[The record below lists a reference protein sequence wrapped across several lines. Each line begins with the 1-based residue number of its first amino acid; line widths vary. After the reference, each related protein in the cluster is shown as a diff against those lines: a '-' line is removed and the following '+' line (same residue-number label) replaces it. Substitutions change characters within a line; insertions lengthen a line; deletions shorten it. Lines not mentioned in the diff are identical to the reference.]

1 MDCTFRV
8 YNGNGF
14 GVYPMAQFVDLFLK
28 KTVRLLELYKEQLKH
43 GVTHFKMFFKWNIC
57 AVITG
62 VIVGCVGTLFH
73 YLIDISAETFANSG
87 QHMVWLLPLV
97 GIVIVAIYKVCSMDN
112 DRGTNMI
119 LVSVRSEEKPPIFTA
134 PLIFVSTVLT
144 HLAGGSAGREGAA
157 IQMGGG
163 IGYWIGRLL
172 RLDEK
177 DQKIIIMCGMSAAF
191 SALFGTPVTAAVF
204 SMEVISVGVMYYSAL
219 VPCVL
224 SALVGYCIAT
234 RCGVEKTFFELSVY
248 PEITIPSVVKIT
260 LLAIAC
266 SLLSILFC
274 ITMHGVGKLLKT
286 LYPNKYIKIIVCGL
300 VLINLTYMVGNGDY
314 NGASMNLVNR
324 AVMDGY
330 TMPYDFIMKLI
341 FTAITLGA
349 GFRGGEIVPSFV
361 VGATFGCV
369 AAGFLG
375 IDSSFAAVIGMIA
388 VFCGVTN
395 CPITSM
401 ILSIEMFGAQGL
413 IFFAVAVATSYM
425 LSGYY
430 GLYMGQKILY
440 SKDKAEFINTSAH

>member
-1 MDCTFRV
+1 MPVFI
-8 YNGNGF
+8 
-14 GVYPMAQFVDLFLK
+14 K
-28 KTVRLLELYKEQLKH
+28 KMEKASREEFEH
-43 GVTHFKMFFKWNIC
+43 GVTHFKMFIKWNIC
-57 AVITG
+57 AVIIGAVVG
-62 VIVGCVGTLFH
+62 VVGTLFH
-73 YLIDISAETFANSG
+73 YLIKMAAENFTLSE
-87 QHMVWLLPLV
+87 QRMIWLLPLV
-97 GIVIVAIYKVCSMDN
+97 GVVIVASYKYCGMDN

-134 PLIFVSTVLT
+134 PLIFASTVLT

-163 IGYWIGRLL
+163 IGYQIGRLL
-172 RLDEK
+172 WLDEK
-177 DQKIIIMCGMSAAF
+177 DQKLIIMCGMSAAF

-204 SMEVISVGVMYYSAL
+204 SMEVISVGAMYYSAL

-224 SALVGYCIAT
+224 SALVGYCIAV
-234 RCGVEKTFFELSVY
+234 RCGVEKTFFMLSAV
-248 PEITIPSVVKIT
+248 PEITIPSVVRIT
-260 LLAIAC
+260 VLAVLC
-266 SLLSILFC
+266 GLLSIVFC
-274 ITMHGVGKLLKT
+274 VMMHGTGKILKMA
-286 LYPNKYIKIIVCGL
+286 YPNKYVKVLVCSL
-300 VLINLTYMVGNGDY
+300 VLINLTYLVGSGDY
-314 NGASMNLVNR
+314 NGAGMDLINR
-324 AVMDGY
+324 AVLGGE
-330 TMPYDFIMKLI
+330 TAPFAFALKLL

-361 VGATFGCV
+361 VGATFGCL
-369 AAGFLG
+369 AAGLLG
-375 IDSSFAAVIGMIA
+375 INPCFAAAVGMIA

-401 ILSIEMFGAQGL
+401 ILSVEMFGAEGL

>member
-1 MDCTFRV
+1 M
-8 YNGNGF
+8 
-14 GVYPMAQFVDLFLK
+14 
-28 KTVRLLELYKEQLKH
+28 ELYKEQLKH
-43 GVTHFKMFFKWNIC
+43 GATHFKMFFKWNIC
-57 AVITG
+57 AIIIG
-62 VIVGCVGTLFH
+62 VAVGSIGTLFH
-73 YLIDISAETFANSG
+73 YLIDISAKTFANSE
-87 QHMVWLLPLV
+87 QQMVWLLPLV
-97 GIVIVAIYKVCSMDN
+97 GIVIVASYKACGMDN

-119 LVSVRSEEKPPIFTA
+119 LISVRSEEKPPIFTA
-134 PLIFVSTVLT
+134 PLIFISTVLT

-177 DQKIIIMCGMSAAF
+177 DQKLIIMCGMSAAF

-204 SMEVISVGVMYYSAL
+204 SMEVISVGAMYYSAL

-224 SALVGYCIAT
+224 SALVGYCIAV
-234 RCGVEKTFFELSVY
+234 RCGVEKTFFQLSAY
-248 PEITIPSVVKIT
+248 PDITIPSVVKLT

-266 SLLSILFC
+266 SLLSIVFC
-274 ITMHGVGKLLKT
+274 ITMHGVGNLLKA
-286 LYPNKYIKIIVCGL
+286 LYKNKYIRIVVCGL
-300 VLINLTYMVGNGDY
+300 VLINLTYIMGNGDY
-314 NGASMNLVNR
+314 NGASMNLVNQ
-324 AVMDGY
+324 AVLYGR
-330 TMPYDFIMKLI
+330 TMPYDFIMKLL

-361 VGATFGCV
+361 VGATFGCLV
-369 AAGFLG
+369 SQFLG
-375 IDSSFAAVIGMIA
+375 INGPFAAAIGMIA

-401 ILSIEMFGAQGL
+401 ILSIEMFGAHGL